1 LENWDKFFHWQ
12 AAPKAVRNRK
22 KYFKNTL
29 SEIDQSQIIEPAV
42 LNVGSGPCRDIYE
55 YKCKHPLSKIHF
67 DCLDMDSKAI
77 AYSKQLLNGS
87 NITFFCEYDLI
98 WSAGLF
104 DYLDN
109 EKFVFLLRSLMK
121 MLAINGKM
129 VIGNFSTLNPS
140 RDYMEFGEW
149 LLFHRDINELTEL
162 AIKTGA
168 DPDSVSIESE
178 ATGVNLFLKIENKGV

>member
-1 LENWDKFFHWQ
+1 M
-12 AAPKAVRNRK
+12 RNRK
-22 KYFKNTL
+22 EYFKNIL
-29 SEIDQSQIIEPAV
+29 SEIDKSQIIEKAV
-42 LNVGSGPCRDIYE
+42 LNVASGPCRDIYE
-55 YKCKHPLSKIHF
+55 YKCEHPLSKIHF

-77 AYSKQLLNGS
+77 EYSKQLLNGS
-87 NITFFCEYDLI
+87 DITFFCKNAFRFRSEKQYDLI

-109 EKFVFLLRSLMK
+109 EQFVFLLRSLMK
-121 MLAINGKM
+121 MLTINGKM

-149 LLFHRDINELTEL
+149 FLFHRDITELTEL
-162 AIKTGA
+162 AGKAGA

-178 ATGVNLFLKIENKGV
+178 ATGVNLFLTIDNKSV